1 MYSSEP
7 EPIHVGLVDDH
18 SAIAVGVERML
29 QQIPALLLTSATT
42 VAQLQ
47 QRRSSFDLVLLDLRL
62 GDRSTV
68 TDNVRVLQQVTSRIL
83 IFTSGENR
91 ALIREAA
98 RGGAIGLLRKT
109 ASVDT
114 VVRAVRAALRDEVP
128 ESTDWAAALDSDPTL
143 ADARLT
149 RRELE
154 ILGLYAGG
162 ERAESVA
169 ARLGIAHET
178 VLDHVRNIRQKY
190 SAVGRSAPT
199 KVDLYRRAQED
210 GYLDPGR

>member
-7 EPIHVGLVDDH
+7 EPIHVALVDDH

-29 QQIPALLLTSATT
+29 QQIPALLTSATT
-42 VAQLQ
+42 VADLL
-47 QRRSSFDLVLLDLRL
+47 QRRASFELVLLDLRL

-68 TDNVRVLQQVTSRIL
+68 TDNVRALQQVTSRIL

-109 ASVDT
+109 ASVD
-114 VVRAVRAALRDEVP
+114 
-128 ESTDWAAALDSDPTL
+128 
-143 ADARLT
+143 ARLT
-149 RRELE
+149 RREQE

-169 ARLGIAHET
+169 VRLGIAHET